1 MLLNRY
7 VIFAYQL
14 LVAAV
19 IDPVMFPSRTGLPQ
33 DVRSASAGG
42 LQGKC

>member
-14 LVAAV
+14 LVAV